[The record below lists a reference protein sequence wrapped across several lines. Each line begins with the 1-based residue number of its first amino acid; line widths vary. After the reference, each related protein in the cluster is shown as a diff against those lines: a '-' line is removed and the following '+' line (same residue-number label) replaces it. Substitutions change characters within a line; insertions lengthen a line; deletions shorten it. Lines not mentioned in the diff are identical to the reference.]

1 MRNIGESRI
10 YIVSELS
17 ADNEQW
23 VNPDFGNSNLQ
34 THYDNI
40 KRMVK
45 EKTGRAMQEK
55 ERERK
60 GKNGKII
67 KVAGCSPIRE
77 GVLLIKPDTT
87 LADVKKFGE
96 ECQRRW
102 GITPLQIFLH
112 KDEGHWLNGQP
123 NAEDKESFQVGLFA
137 SQLKDWVNTHFTLL
151 PDSIRQNI
159 ISTAA
164 NLIDK
169 IQGVDTGSSSSAAA
183 AVASSETAAKGFD
196 FSSFSSPMSALWGT
210 AKQIPSILVG
220 TIVGIVC
227 CCFMTSDYHTLRSL
241 IMTQAGKRA
250 DAFIRTKQIIFSTLG
265 KMIRA
270 YGLIM
275 CITFLEMVL
284 GLSILKLFGIY
295 ENGYIFAIALI
306 TAVIDIVPVLGTGT
320 VLIPWAIWMFFSG
333 DVAMGIGLLVIYG
346 VITVV
351 RQIVEPKLVA
361 SQLGLPAFV
370 TLMAMYIGSQLFG
383 FVGLFLLPMTV
394 MLLKV
399 LNDDGVI
406 HIFKV
411 PPEEAAEFKA
421 AKDKDEK
428 TDAERKAKKRE
439 GIKKIKTGK
448 KK

>member
-1 MRNIGESRI
+1 MDNIAKRRNFIINVVYIIIIAGLFYLFMKYAFGVLSPFIIAMFIAMLLQRPVNFVIEKTKIPRG
-10 YIVSELS
+10 IVS
-17 ADNEQW
+17 
-23 VNPDFGNSNLQ
+23 
-34 THYDNI
+34 T
-40 KRMVK
+40 
-45 EKTGRAMQEK
+45 
-55 ERERK
+55 
-60 GKNGKII
+60 
-67 KVAGCSPIRE
+67 VA
-77 GVLLIKPDTT
+77 VLL
-87 LADVKKFGE
+87 VVFVFGTIIGLIFSKIFSE
-96 ECQRRW
+96 LKSFFNY
-102 GITPLQIFLH
+102 IMLQL
-112 KDEGHWLNGQP
+112 D
-123 NAEDKESFQVGLFA
+123 NAPLFA

-159 ISTAA
+159 ISTVA

-183 AVASSETAAKGFD
+183 AVASSDTAAKGFD

>member
-1 MRNIGESRI
+1 MDNITKRRNFIVNIVYVAIIVGLFYLFMKYAFGVLSPFIIAMFIAMLLQKPVNFIIKKTKIPRG
-10 YIVSELS
+10 IVS
-17 ADNEQW
+17 
-23 VNPDFGNSNLQ
+23 
-34 THYDNI
+34 T
-40 KRMVK
+40 
-45 EKTGRAMQEK
+45 
-55 ERERK
+55 
-60 GKNGKII
+60 
-67 KVAGCSPIRE
+67 VA
-77 GVLLIKPDTT
+77 VLL
-87 LADVKKFGE
+87 VVFVFGTII
-96 ECQRRW
+96 
-102 GITPLQIFLH
+102 GLIISKIFSEL
-112 KDEGHWLNGQP
+112 KSFFNYIMLRLD
-123 NAEDKESFQVGLFA
+123 NAPLFA
-137 SQLKDWVNTHFTLL
+137 SQLKDWVNTHLTLL
-151 PDSIRQNI
+151 PDSVRQNI
-159 ISTAA
+159 ISTVA

-183 AVASSETAAKGFD
+183 AVASTETAASKGFD
-196 FSSFSSPMSALWGT
+196 FSSLSSPLSALWGT
-210 AKQIPSILVG
+210 AKQIPQILVG

-250 DAFIRTKQIIFSTLG
+250 GAFIRTKQIIFSTLG
-265 KMIRA
+265 KMFRA

-284 GLSILKLFGIY
+284 GLTILKLFGIY

-320 VLIPWAIWMFFSG
+320 VLIPWALWMFFSG
-333 DVAMGIGLLVIYG
+333 DIAMGIGLLVVYG
-346 VITVV
+346 VITVI
-351 RQIVEPKLVA
+351 RQIIEPKLVA

-411 PPEEAAEFKA
+411 SPEEAAEFKA
-421 AKDKDEK
+421 AKAKDEEN
-428 TDAERKAKKRE
+428 DAARKAKKLE
-439 GIKKIKTGK
+439 TGK
-448 KK
+448 KFKIGKKK

>member
-1 MRNIGESRI
+1 MKYAFGVLSPFIIAMFIAMLLQRPVNYVIEKTKIPRG
-10 YIVSELS
+10 IVS
-17 ADNEQW
+17 
-23 VNPDFGNSNLQ
+23 
-34 THYDNI
+34 T
-40 KRMVK
+40 
-45 EKTGRAMQEK
+45 
-55 ERERK
+55 
-60 GKNGKII
+60 
-67 KVAGCSPIRE
+67 VA
-77 GVLLIKPDTT
+77 VLL
-87 LADVKKFGE
+87 VVFVFGTIIGLILSKIFSE
-96 ECQRRW
+96 LKSFFNYIMLQLDNA
-102 GITPLQIFLH
+102 PLY
-112 KDEGHWLNGQP
+112 
-123 NAEDKESFQVGLFA
+123 A

-159 ISTAA
+159 ILTVA

-183 AVASSETAAKGFD
+183 KGFD
-196 FSSFSSPMSALWGT
+196 FSSFSSPLSALWGT

-351 RQIVEPKLVA
+351 RQIIEPKLVA

-383 FVGLFLLPMTV
+383 FIGLFLLPMTV

-439 GIKKIKTGK
+439 GIRKIKTGK

>member
-1 MRNIGESRI
+1 MKYAFGVLSPFIIAMFIAMLLQRPVNFVIKKTKIPRG
-10 YIVSELS
+10 IVS
-17 ADNEQW
+17 
-23 VNPDFGNSNLQ
+23 
-34 THYDNI
+34 T
-40 KRMVK
+40 
-45 EKTGRAMQEK
+45 
-55 ERERK
+55 
-60 GKNGKII
+60 
-67 KVAGCSPIRE
+67 VA
-77 GVLLIKPDTT
+77 VLL
-87 LADVKKFGE
+87 VVFVFGTIIGLILSKIFSE
-96 ECQRRW
+96 LKSFFNY
-102 GITPLQIFLH
+102 IMLQL
-112 KDEGHWLNGQP
+112 D
-123 NAEDKESFQVGLFA
+123 NAPLFA

-159 ISTAA
+159 ISTVA

-196 FSSFSSPMSALWGT
+196 FSSFSSPLSALWGT
-210 AKQIPSILVG
+210 AKQIPSIL
-220 TIVGIVC
+220 VGIVC

-351 RQIVEPKLVA
+351 RQIIEPKLVA

-383 FVGLFLLPMTV
+383 FIGLFLLPMTV

>member
-1 MRNIGESRI
+1 MKYAFGVLSPFIIAMFIAMLLQRPVNYVIEKTKIPRG
-10 YIVSELS
+10 IVS
-17 ADNEQW
+17 
-23 VNPDFGNSNLQ
+23 
-34 THYDNI
+34 T
-40 KRMVK
+40 
-45 EKTGRAMQEK
+45 
-55 ERERK
+55 
-60 GKNGKII
+60 
-67 KVAGCSPIRE
+67 VA
-77 GVLLIKPDTT
+77 VLL
-87 LADVKKFGE
+87 VVFVFGTIIGLILSKIFSE
-96 ECQRRW
+96 LKSFFNY
-102 GITPLQIFLH
+102 IMLQL
-112 KDEGHWLNGQP
+112 D
-123 NAEDKESFQVGLFA
+123 NAPLFA

-159 ISTAA
+159 ISTVA

-183 AVASSETAAKGFD
+183 AVASSDTAAKGFD
-196 FSSFSSPMSALWGT
+196 FSSFSSPLSALWGT

-295 ENGYIFAIALI
+295 ENGYIFAIAL
-306 TAVIDIVPVLGTGT
+306 DIVPVLGTGT

-333 DVAMGIGLLVIYG
+333 NVAMGIGLLVIYG

-351 RQIVEPKLVA
+351 RQIIEPKLVA

>member
-1 MRNIGESRI
+1 MKYAFGVLSPFIIAMFIAMLLQRPVNFVTEKTKIPRGIASTVAVLLVVFVFGTIIGLILSKI
-10 YIVSELS
+10 FSELKS
-17 ADNEQW
+17 FFNYIMLQLDNA
-23 VNPDFGNSNLQ
+23 P
-34 THYDNI
+34 
-40 KRMVK
+40 
-45 EKTGRAMQEK
+45 
-55 ERERK
+55 
-60 GKNGKII
+60 
-67 KVAGCSPIRE
+67 
-77 GVLLIKPDTT
+77 
-87 LADVKKFGE
+87 
-96 ECQRRW
+96 
-102 GITPLQIFLH
+102 
-112 KDEGHWLNGQP
+112 
-123 NAEDKESFQVGLFA
+123 LFA

-196 FSSFSSPMSALWGT
+196 FSSLSSPLSALWGT
-210 AKQIPSILVG
+210 AKQIPQILVG

-333 DVAMGIGLLVIYG
+333 DVAMGIGLLAVYG

-351 RQIVEPKLVA
+351 RQIIEPKLVA

-421 AKDKDEK
+421 AKDKDAK
-428 TDAERKAKKRE
+428 TEAERKAKKRE
-439 GIKKIKTGK
+439 SIKKIKAGK

>member
-1 MRNIGESRI
+1 MKYAFGVLSPFIIAMFIAMLLQRPVNYVIEKTKIPRG
-10 YIVSELS
+10 IVS
-17 ADNEQW
+17 
-23 VNPDFGNSNLQ
+23 
-34 THYDNI
+34 T
-40 KRMVK
+40 
-45 EKTGRAMQEK
+45 
-55 ERERK
+55 
-60 GKNGKII
+60 
-67 KVAGCSPIRE
+67 VA
-77 GVLLIKPDTT
+77 VLL
-87 LADVKKFGE
+87 VVFVFGTIIGLILSKIFSE
-96 ECQRRW
+96 LKSFFNY
-102 GITPLQIFLH
+102 IMLQL
-112 KDEGHWLNGQP
+112 D
-123 NAEDKESFQVGLFA
+123 NAPLFA

-159 ISTAA
+159 ISTVA

-183 AVASSETAAKGFD
+183 AVASSDTAAKGFD
-196 FSSFSSPMSALWGT
+196 FSSFSSPLSALWGT

-227 CCFMTSDYHTLRSL
+227 CFFMTSDYHTLRSL
-241 IMTQAGKRA
+241 IMPQAGKRA
-250 DAFIRTKQIIFSTLG
+250 GAFIRTKQIIFSTLG

-306 TAVIDIVPVLGTGT
+306 TAVIDIVLGTGT

-351 RQIVEPKLVA
+351 RQIIEPKLVA

-383 FVGLFLLPMTV
+383 FIGLFLLPMTV

-439 GIKKIKTGK
+439 GIRKIKTGK

>member
-1 MRNIGESRI
+1 MKYAFGVLSPFIIAMFIAMLLQRPVNFVIEKTKIPRG
-10 YIVSELS
+10 IVS
-17 ADNEQW
+17 
-23 VNPDFGNSNLQ
+23 
-34 THYDNI
+34 T
-40 KRMVK
+40 
-45 EKTGRAMQEK
+45 
-55 ERERK
+55 
-60 GKNGKII
+60 
-67 KVAGCSPIRE
+67 VA
-77 GVLLIKPDTT
+77 VLL
-87 LADVKKFGE
+87 VVFVFGTIIGLILSKIFSE
-96 ECQRRW
+96 LKSFFNY
-102 GITPLQIFLH
+102 IMLQL
-112 KDEGHWLNGQP
+112 D
-123 NAEDKESFQVGLFA
+123 NAPLFA

-159 ISTAA
+159 ISTVA

-169 IQGVDTGSSSSAAA
+169 IQGVDTGSS
-183 AVASSETAAKGFD
+183 SSETAAKGFD

-275 CITFLEMVL
+275 CVTFLEMVL

>member
-1 MRNIGESRI
+1 MKYAFGVLSPFIIAMFIAMLLQRPVNYVIEKTKIPRG
-10 YIVSELS
+10 IVS
-17 ADNEQW
+17 
-23 VNPDFGNSNLQ
+23 
-34 THYDNI
+34 T
-40 KRMVK
+40 
-45 EKTGRAMQEK
+45 
-55 ERERK
+55 
-60 GKNGKII
+60 
-67 KVAGCSPIRE
+67 VA
-77 GVLLIKPDTT
+77 VLL
-87 LADVKKFGE
+87 VVFVFGTIIGLILSKIFSE
-96 ECQRRW
+96 LKSFFNY
-102 GITPLQIFLH
+102 IMLQL
-112 KDEGHWLNGQP
+112 D
-123 NAEDKESFQVGLFA
+123 NAPLFA

-159 ISTAA
+159 ISTVA

-183 AVASSETAAKGFD
+183 AVASSETAA
-196 FSSFSSPMSALWGT
+196 FSSPMSALWGT

-351 RQIVEPKLVA
+351 RQIIEPKLVA

-370 TLMAMYIGSQLFG
+370 TLMAMYIGSRLFG

>member
-1 MRNIGESRI
+1 MKYAFGVLSPFIIAMFIAMLLQRPVNFVIEKTKIPRG
-10 YIVSELS
+10 IVS
-17 ADNEQW
+17 
-23 VNPDFGNSNLQ
+23 
-34 THYDNI
+34 T
-40 KRMVK
+40 
-45 EKTGRAMQEK
+45 
-55 ERERK
+55 
-60 GKNGKII
+60 
-67 KVAGCSPIRE
+67 VA
-77 GVLLIKPDTT
+77 VLL
-87 LADVKKFGE
+87 VVFVFGTIIGLILSKIFSE
-96 ECQRRW
+96 LKSFFNY
-102 GITPLQIFLH
+102 IMLQL
-112 KDEGHWLNGQP
+112 D
-123 NAEDKESFQVGLFA
+123 NAPLFA

-183 AVASSETAAKGFD
+183 SETAAKGFD

-320 VLIPWAIWMFFSG
+320 VLIPWAIWMFFFG

>member
-1 MRNIGESRI
+1 MDNITKRRNFIVNIVYITIIVGLFYLFMKYAFGVLSPFIIAMFIAMLLQKPVNFIIKKTKIPRG
-10 YIVSELS
+10 IVS
-17 ADNEQW
+17 
-23 VNPDFGNSNLQ
+23 
-34 THYDNI
+34 T
-40 KRMVK
+40 
-45 EKTGRAMQEK
+45 
-55 ERERK
+55 
-60 GKNGKII
+60 
-67 KVAGCSPIRE
+67 VA
-77 GVLLIKPDTT
+77 VLL
-87 LADVKKFGE
+87 VVFVFGTII
-96 ECQRRW
+96 
-102 GITPLQIFLH
+102 GLIISKIFSEL
-112 KDEGHWLNGQP
+112 KSFFNYIMLRLD
-123 NAEDKESFQVGLFA
+123 NAPLFA
-137 SQLKDWVNTHFTLL
+137 SQLKDWVNAHLTLL

-159 ISTAA
+159 ISTVA

-183 AVASSETAAKGFD
+183 AVASTETTASKGFD
-196 FSSFSSPMSALWGT
+196 FSSLSSPLSALWGT
-210 AKQIPSILVG
+210 AKQIPQILVG

-250 DAFIRTKQIIFSTLG
+250 GAFIRTKQIIFSTLG
-265 KMIRA
+265 KMFRA

-284 GLSILKLFGIY
+284 GLTILKLFEIY

-333 DVAMGIGLLVIYG
+333 DIAMGIGLLVVYG
-346 VITVV
+346 VITVI
-351 RQIVEPKLVA
+351 RQIIEPKLVA

-421 AKDKDEK
+421 AKAKDEEN
-428 TDAERKAKKRE
+428 DAARKAKKLE
-439 GIKKIKTGK
+439 TGK
-448 KK
+448 KFKIGKKK

>member
-1 MRNIGESRI
+1 M
-10 YIVSELS
+10 
-17 ADNEQW
+17 
-23 VNPDFGNSNLQ
+23 
-34 THYDNI
+34 T
-40 KRMVK
+40 KRMLIDDTQPEETRVVVVNGNKLEDVEFESSSRKQIKGNVYLAKVMRIEPSLQAAFVDYGGNRHGFLAFGEIHPDYYHVDDKTMAELEK
-45 EKTGRAMQEK
+45 EVDAMIENKKQAIK
-55 ERERK
+55 EREQER
-60 GKNGKII
+60 
-67 KVAGCSPIRE
+67 ARIRE
-77 GVLLIKPDTT
+77 EKALKRAQRLEQEAAEARAREEAAKA
-87 LADVKKFGE
+87 ADENGTDAE
-96 ECQRRW
+96 AQPAAAAEQ
-102 GITPLQIFLH
+102 P
-112 KDEGHWLNGQP
+112 EGS
-123 NAEDKESFQVGLFA
+123 NA
-137 SQLKDWVNTHFTLL
+137 
-151 PDSIRQNI
+151 
-159 ISTAA
+159 
-164 NLIDK
+164 
-169 IQGVDTGSSSSAAA
+169 SSAAA

-351 RQIVEPKLVA
+351 RQIIEPKLVA

-370 TLMAMYIGSQLFG
+370 TLMAMYIGSRLFG

>member
-1 MRNIGESRI
+1 MFMKYAFGVLSPFIIAMFIAMLLQRPVNFVIEKTKIPRG
-10 YIVSELS
+10 IVS
-17 ADNEQW
+17 
-23 VNPDFGNSNLQ
+23 
-34 THYDNI
+34 T
-40 KRMVK
+40 
-45 EKTGRAMQEK
+45 
-55 ERERK
+55 
-60 GKNGKII
+60 
-67 KVAGCSPIRE
+67 VA
-77 GVLLIKPDTT
+77 VLL
-87 LADVKKFGE
+87 VVFVFGTIIGLIFSKIFSE
-96 ECQRRW
+96 LKSFFNY
-102 GITPLQIFLH
+102 IMLQL
-112 KDEGHWLNGQP
+112 D
-123 NAEDKESFQVGLFA
+123 NAPLFA

-159 ISTAA
+159 ISTVA

-183 AVASSETAAKGFD
+183 AGAASGTDTAVASSETAAKGFD

-275 CITFLEMVL
+275 CVTFLEMVL

-439 GIKKIKTGK
+439 GIRKIKTGK

>member
-1 MRNIGESRI
+1 MKYAFGVLSPFIIAMFIAMLLQRPVNFVIKKTKIPRG
-10 YIVSELS
+10 IVS
-17 ADNEQW
+17 
-23 VNPDFGNSNLQ
+23 
-34 THYDNI
+34 T
-40 KRMVK
+40 
-45 EKTGRAMQEK
+45 
-55 ERERK
+55 
-60 GKNGKII
+60 
-67 KVAGCSPIRE
+67 VA
-77 GVLLIKPDTT
+77 VLL
-87 LADVKKFGE
+87 VVFVFGTIIGLILSKIFSE
-96 ECQRRW
+96 LKSFFNY
-102 GITPLQIFLH
+102 IMLQL
-112 KDEGHWLNGQP
+112 D
-123 NAEDKESFQVGLFA
+123 NAPLFA

-159 ISTAA
+159 ISTVA

-196 FSSFSSPMSALWGT
+196 FSSFSSPLSALWGT

-306 TAVIDIVPVLGTGT
+306 TAGTGT

-351 RQIVEPKLVA
+351 RQIIEPKLVA

-383 FVGLFLLPMTV
+383 FIGLFLLPMTV

>member
-1 MRNIGESRI
+1 MKYAFGVLSPFIIAMFIAMLLQRPVNYVIEKTKIPRG
-10 YIVSELS
+10 IVS
-17 ADNEQW
+17 
-23 VNPDFGNSNLQ
+23 
-34 THYDNI
+34 T
-40 KRMVK
+40 
-45 EKTGRAMQEK
+45 
-55 ERERK
+55 
-60 GKNGKII
+60 
-67 KVAGCSPIRE
+67 VA
-77 GVLLIKPDTT
+77 VLL
-87 LADVKKFGE
+87 VVFVFGTIIGLILSKIFSE
-96 ECQRRW
+96 LKSFFNY
-102 GITPLQIFLH
+102 IMLQL
-112 KDEGHWLNGQP
+112 D
-123 NAEDKESFQVGLFA
+123 NAPLFA

-159 ISTAA
+159 ISTVA

-183 AVASSETAAKGFD
+183 AVASSDTAGKGVGT
-196 FSSFSSPMSALWGT
+196 SFSTPLSALWGT

-351 RQIVEPKLVA
+351 RQIIEPKLVA

-383 FVGLFLLPMTV
+383 FIGLFLLPMTV

-439 GIKKIKTGK
+439 GIRKIKTGK

>member
-1 MRNIGESRI
+1 MKYAFGVLSPFIIAMFIAMLLQRPVNFVIEKTKIPRG
-10 YIVSELS
+10 IVS
-17 ADNEQW
+17 
-23 VNPDFGNSNLQ
+23 
-34 THYDNI
+34 T
-40 KRMVK
+40 
-45 EKTGRAMQEK
+45 
-55 ERERK
+55 
-60 GKNGKII
+60 
-67 KVAGCSPIRE
+67 VA
-77 GVLLIKPDTT
+77 VLL
-87 LADVKKFGE
+87 VVFVFGTIIGLILSKIFSE
-96 ECQRRW
+96 LKSFFNY
-102 GITPLQIFLH
+102 IMLQL
-112 KDEGHWLNGQP
+112 D
-123 NAEDKESFQVGLFA
+123 NAPLFA

-210 AKQIPSILVG
+210 AKQIPSILV
-220 TIVGIVC
+220 
-227 CCFMTSDYHTLRSL
+227 
-241 IMTQAGKRA
+241 GKRA

>member
-1 MRNIGESRI
+1 MKYAFGVLSPFIIAMFIAMLLQRPVNYVIEKTKIPRG
-10 YIVSELS
+10 IVS
-17 ADNEQW
+17 
-23 VNPDFGNSNLQ
+23 
-34 THYDNI
+34 T
-40 KRMVK
+40 
-45 EKTGRAMQEK
+45 
-55 ERERK
+55 
-60 GKNGKII
+60 
-67 KVAGCSPIRE
+67 VA
-77 GVLLIKPDTT
+77 VLL
-87 LADVKKFGE
+87 VVFVFGTIIGLILSKIFSE
-96 ECQRRW
+96 LKSFFNYIMLQLDNA
-102 GITPLQIFLH
+102 PLY
-112 KDEGHWLNGQP
+112 
-123 NAEDKESFQVGLFA
+123 A

-159 ISTAA
+159 ILTVA

-183 AVASSETAAKGFD
+183 AASSDTAAKGFD
-196 FSSFSSPMSALWGT
+196 FSSFSSPLSALWGT

-351 RQIVEPKLVA
+351 RQIIEPKLVA

-383 FVGLFLLPMTV
+383 FIGLFLLPMTV

-439 GIKKIKTGK
+439 GIRKIKTGK

>member
-1 MRNIGESRI
+1 
-10 YIVSELS
+10 
-17 ADNEQW
+17 
-23 VNPDFGNSNLQ
+23 
-34 THYDNI
+34 
-40 KRMVK
+40 
-45 EKTGRAMQEK
+45 
-55 ERERK
+55 
-60 GKNGKII
+60 
-67 KVAGCSPIRE
+67 
-77 GVLLIKPDTT
+77 
-87 LADVKKFGE
+87 
-96 ECQRRW
+96 
-102 GITPLQIFLH
+102 
-112 KDEGHWLNGQP
+112 
-123 NAEDKESFQVGLFA
+123 
-137 SQLKDWVNTHFTLL
+137 
-151 PDSIRQNI
+151 
-159 ISTAA
+159 
-164 NLIDK
+164 
-169 IQGVDTGSSSSAAA
+169 
-183 AVASSETAAKGFD
+183 
-196 FSSFSSPMSALWGT
+196 
-210 AKQIPSILVG
+210 
-220 TIVGIVC
+220 
-227 CCFMTSDYHTLRSL
+227 
-241 IMTQAGKRA
+241 
-250 DAFIRTKQIIFSTLG
+250 
-265 KMIRA
+265 MIRA

-275 CITFLEMVL
+275 CVTFLEMVL

-351 RQIVEPKLVA
+351 RQIVEPKL
-361 SQLGLPAFV
+361 
-370 TLMAMYIGSQLFG
+370 IGSQLFG

>member
-1 MRNIGESRI
+1 MDNITKRRNFIVNIVYITIIVGLFYLFMKYAFGVLSPFIIAMFIAMLLQKPVNFIIKKTKIPRG
-10 YIVSELS
+10 IVS
-17 ADNEQW
+17 
-23 VNPDFGNSNLQ
+23 
-34 THYDNI
+34 T
-40 KRMVK
+40 
-45 EKTGRAMQEK
+45 
-55 ERERK
+55 
-60 GKNGKII
+60 
-67 KVAGCSPIRE
+67 VA
-77 GVLLIKPDTT
+77 VLL
-87 LADVKKFGE
+87 VVFVFGTII
-96 ECQRRW
+96 
-102 GITPLQIFLH
+102 GLIISKIFSEL
-112 KDEGHWLNGQP
+112 KSFFNYIMLRLD
-123 NAEDKESFQVGLFA
+123 NAPLFA
-137 SQLKDWVNTHFTLL
+137 SQLKDWVNAHLTLL

-159 ISTAA
+159 ISTVA

-183 AVASSETAAKGFD
+183 AVASTETTASKGFD
-196 FSSFSSPMSALWGT
+196 FSSLSSPLSALWGT
-210 AKQIPSILVG
+210 AKQIPQILVG

-250 DAFIRTKQIIFSTLG
+250 GAFIRTKQIIFSTLG
-265 KMIRA
+265 KMFRA

-284 GLSILKLFGIY
+284 GLTILKLFGIY

-333 DVAMGIGLLVIYG
+333 DIAMGIGLLVVYG
-346 VITVV
+346 VITVI
-351 RQIVEPKLVA
+351 RQIIEPKLVA

-421 AKDKDEK
+421 AKAKDEEN
-428 TDAERKAKKRE
+428 DAARKAKKLE
-439 GIKKIKTGK
+439 TGK
-448 KK
+448 KFKIGKKK

>member
-1 MRNIGESRI
+1 MFMKYAFGVLSPFIIAMFIAMLLQRPVNYVIEKTKIPRG
-10 YIVSELS
+10 IVS
-17 ADNEQW
+17 
-23 VNPDFGNSNLQ
+23 
-34 THYDNI
+34 T
-40 KRMVK
+40 
-45 EKTGRAMQEK
+45 
-55 ERERK
+55 
-60 GKNGKII
+60 
-67 KVAGCSPIRE
+67 VA
-77 GVLLIKPDTT
+77 VLL
-87 LADVKKFGE
+87 VVFVFGTIIGLILSKIFSE
-96 ECQRRW
+96 LKSFFNY
-102 GITPLQIFLH
+102 IMLQL
-112 KDEGHWLNGQP
+112 D
-123 NAEDKESFQVGLFA
+123 NAPLFA

-159 ISTAA
+159 ISTVA

-183 AVASSETAAKGFD
+183 AVASSDTAAKGFD
-196 FSSFSSPMSALWGT
+196 FSSFSSPLSALWGT

-333 DVAMGIGLLVIYG
+333 DVAII
-346 VITVV
+346 
-351 RQIVEPKLVA
+351 EPKLVA

-383 FVGLFLLPMTV
+383 FIGLFLLPMTV

-439 GIKKIKTGK
+439 GIRKIKTGK